1 MPRSK
6 RTSNS
11 VDNLKERLS
20 GMISINPKLD
30 LGNGIT
36 IEEGQKLVTTC
47 ESSLQDYNVTLSVA
61 DEKQFAIEKLEKE
74 IDTFCAKILSS
85 VAVRYGKDSI
95 EYEKVGG
102 KRTSD
107 IKRAPKKPKSSTA
120 QQ

>member
-20 GMISINPKLD
+20 GMIAIDPKLD

-36 IEEGQKLVTTC
+36 VEEGEKLVTTC
-47 ESSLQDYNVTLSVA
+47 EKDLQDYNVILSVA
-61 DEKQFAIEKLEKE
+61 DDKQYAIEQLEKE

-85 VAVRYGKDSI
+85 AAVKYGKDSI

-107 IKRAPKKPKSSTA
+107 IKRAPRKPKGSTA
-120 QQ
+120 Q